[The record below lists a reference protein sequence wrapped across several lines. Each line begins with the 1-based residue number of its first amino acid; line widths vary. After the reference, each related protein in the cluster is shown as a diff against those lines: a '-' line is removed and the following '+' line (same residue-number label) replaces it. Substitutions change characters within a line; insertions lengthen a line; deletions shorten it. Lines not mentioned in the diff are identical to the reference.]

1 METNTLD
8 NQSRSERFELI
19 KAECRS
25 QVKLRLWIFAAALL
39 IPLFLFIAVVV
50 VAQNRLRLTP
60 LCLALVYGVSFLWSI
75 VIDYRFLKRL
85 DNLDTPEE
93 LLHCFEKKLSN
104 QRNPAY
110 LAILGLV
117 GLIIDSFEWEWVT
130 LAFAAVV
137 VAFLIYSYFK
147 GDYVQY
153 KSSRDDEILSRLE
166 DLVENK

>member
-25 QVKLRLWIFAAALL
+25 QAKLRLWIFAAALL

-50 VAQNRLRLTP
+50 QNRLRLTP

-104 QRNPAY
+104 QRNSAY
-110 LAILGLV
+110 LVILGLV

-130 LAFAAVV
+130 LTLAAVV

-153 KSSRDDEILSRLE
+153 KSSRDDEILSRLV

>member
-8 NQSRSERFELI
+8 SESRSERFELI

-25 QVKLRLWIFAAALL
+25 QAKLRLWIFAAALL
-39 IPLFLFIAVVV
+39 IPMFLFIGVVV

-60 LCLALVYGVSFLWSI
+60 LCLALVFGVSFLWSI

-85 DNLDTPEE
+85 DNLNTPEE

-104 QRNPAY
+104 QRNSTY
-110 LAILGLV
+110 LASLGLV
-117 GLIIDSFEWEWVT
+117 GLIIDPFEWMWVT
-130 LAFAAVV
+130 LTFAAVV

-153 KSSRDDEILSRLE
+153 KSSREDEILSRLE
-166 DLVENK
+166 ELVENK